1 MAFSSA
7 SFPAEMVKEVFIG
20 AKGHSSIAKL
30 ADQTPIA
37 FSGTD
42 VMTFSFD
49 GEVNLVGENGAKAA
63 HTNSNGSV
71 TIRPVKIEYGV
82 RVSDEFIRCSEEK
95 RLEYLTAFSDGF
107 SKKIARGVDIMVMHG
122 TNPKTGSLATTL
134 IGKNSLDT
142 NDDVNSVTYN
152 ASALESNLSDAVAA
166 IGDYDNT
173 GMAFSKTFASG
184 LAGIKENGVSQ
195 YPQFKL
201 GANPGSM
208 NGVACD
214 VNSTVSAVQGEYA
227 YVGDFQNAFKW
238 GYADV
243 INFEVIEYGNPDNDA
258 DAGDLKGHNQV
269 YLRAEAFVGWG
280 ILDGAAFARIET
292 TGSGS

>member
-1 MAFSSA
+1 MAFTSTG
-7 SFPAEMVKEVFIG
+7 FPAELVRDVFIG

-30 ADQTPIA
+30 SGQTPIA

-42 VMTFSFD
+42 VMTFTMS
-49 GEVNLVGENGAKAA
+49 GEVNLVAEGAAKGA
-63 HTNSNGSV
+63 HSGSNV
-71 TIRPVKIEYGV
+71 AKNMVPLKVEYGQ

-95 RLEYLTAFSDGF
+95 QLEYLRAFTEGF
-107 SKKIARGVDIMVMHG
+107 AGKIARGLDIMVMHG
-122 TNPKTGSLATTL
+122 TNPATGSLATTL

-142 NDDVNSVTYN
+142 NDDVTSVTYDATDLDGN
-152 ASALESNLSDAVAA
+152 LESAVAS
-166 IGDYDNT
+166 IGDYENT

-184 LAGIKENGVSQ
+184 LAAIKESGVSQ

-201 GANPGSM
+201 GANPGAL

-227 YVGDFQNAFKW
+227 YVGDFANAFKW

-243 INFEVIEYGNPDNDA
+243 INLEVIPYGNPDNSE
-258 DAGDLKGHNQV
+258 AGDLKGHNQV
-269 YLRAEAFVGWG
+269 YLRAEAWIGWA
-280 ILDGAAFARIET
+280 ILDGNAFARIEA

>member
-49 GEVNLVGENGAKAA
+49 GEVNLVGENAAKAE
-63 HTNSNGSV
+63 HSNSNDSV

-82 RVSDEFIRCSEEK
+82 RVSDEFVRCSEEK
-95 RLEYLTAFSDGF
+95 RLEYLAAFSEGF
-107 SKKIARGVDIMVMHG
+107 AKKIARGVDIMVMHG

-142 NDDVNSVTYN
+142 NDDVNSVTYDATDLEGN
-152 ASALESNLSDAVAA
+152 LTSAVSA

-184 LAGIKENGVSQ
+184 LAGIKESGISQ

-201 GANPGSM
+201 GANPGSL
-208 NGVACD
+208 NGVDCD
-214 VNSTVSAVQGEYA
+214 VNSTVSAVTGEYA
-227 YVGDFQNAFKW
+227 YVGDFKNAFKW

-243 INFEVIEYGNPDNDA
+243 INFDVIEYGDPDNS
-258 DAGDLKGHNQV
+258 GKDLKGYNQV